1 MFWDIG
7 TQRQVRQTKYSL
19 NQTKVAD
26 HSWFSGI
33 LFILLISADSKVF
46 SMKTFRFSIIS
57 F

>member
-1 MFWDIG
+1 MFWDIEA
-7 TQRQVRQTKYSL
+7 QRQVRQTKYSL

-26 HSWFSGI
+26 HSWFAGI

-46 SMKTFRFSIIS
+46 SMKPFKFDIIS